1 MLKHLSIKA
10 KNSNAGPQPGVQE
23 SSHVCH
29 SFLGCVV
36 ISFNILSILIGY
48 EWVAICL
55 KLLTKNSWI
64 KGHLPTEP
72 NGQRENDCLHFNLKI
87 NKNRIIH
94 LRILNFCLDEFVIKR
109 VPHKLLNSIL
119 FLVVI
124 SLHLLHWCWLFQM
137 YI

>member
-10 KNSNAGPQPGVQE
+10 KSSNGDPKPGEQE

-36 ISFNILSILIGY
+36 IHFNILSILIGY
-48 EWVAICL
+48 EWVTICL
-55 KLLTKNSWI
+55 KLLTKKLVD
-64 KGHLPTEP
+64 KGTFTTEP

-87 NKNRIIH
+87 NKNRTIH
-94 LRILNFCLDEFVIKR
+94 LRILNFCFDEFVIKR
-109 VPHKLLNSIL
+109 VPRKLLNSIL